1 MYGVMNLVSSFP
13 KQPIQEN
20 NIKEM
25 GWKLHVKLN
34 MGEGLGRDQ

>member
-1 MYGVMNLVSSFP
+1 MHEVTNLVSSFP
-13 KQPIQEN
+13 KQQNQEN

-34 MGEGLGRDQ
+34 MGEGLGKDQ